1 MHLTNPSSKIGTE
14 VGKMDLLRQK
24 LTLLPEKPGV
34 YLMKDH
40 QGQIIYVGK
49 AKQLKHRVKS
59 YFTGSHDGKTARLVS
74 HITDFEYI
82 LTDSE
87 VEALVL
93 ECNLIKKHNPKYN
106 ILLRDDKTYPYLMI
120 THERHPRII
129 VTRQIKKGS
138 GKYYGPYPN
147 ATAAKEAARLLNR
160 LFPFRKCRQIPTR
173 SCLYHH
179 LEQCL
184 APCVRDISPNAYEE
198 ISKNAST
205 FLNGDQ
211 SQILN
216 LLTEKMQ
223 KASESLQFERAKEYR
238 DLIEDLKRLGEKQNI
253 TLNDFIDRDVIG
265 YAKTTDQLCIQVF
278 YLRQGKLLARD
289 NFVFPYFEDPEEA
302 FISFI
307 AQFYLERKVW
317 PQEILVPPLEAQA
330 LTSLFPISIPQK
342 GKKRDLVLMAM
353 SNAQTTLHEQITLE
367 VRQQSENLQ
376 ALTTLG
382 DLLKIPVPR
391 RIEAF
396 DISNTA
402 GTHSVAGM
410 VQFIEGKPQRNGYRK
425 YKIQPMETSDDTA
438 SMGQVIRRRYARLA
452 SEDGP
457 LPNLI
462 LVDGGKGQIHAA
474 LKELNEL
481 GLAIPVAGMV
491 KNDHHQTNELMD
503 STGNSLPLPRNHPTF
518 LLLGRIQNEVHRF
531 AITFHRQQRT
541 KNMTLSALDGIT
553 GIGPKRKQHLLQHYS
568 SLDDIRQ
575 ASVEELQSTGLPQS
589 SALAIFE
596 HFHPSPSQIS
606 AQEERSIP

>member
-1 MHLTNPSSKIGTE
+1 
-14 VGKMDLLRQK
+14 
-24 LTLLPEKPGV
+24 
-34 YLMKDH
+34 MKDH
-40 QGQIIYVGK
+40 HGQIIYVGK

-59 YFTGSHDGKTARLVS
+59 YFTGAHDGKTARLVS
-74 HITDFEYI
+74 NITDFEYI

-93 ECNLIKKHNPKYN
+93 ECNLIKKYNPKYN

-129 VTRQIKKGS
+129 VTRKIKKGS

-173 SCLYHH
+173 ACLYHH

-223 KASESLQFERAKEYR
+223 KAAESLQFERAKEYR

-289 NFVFPYFEDPEEA
+289 NFVFPYFEDSEEA

-317 PQEILVPPLEAQA
+317 PQEILIPPLESQA

-342 GKKRDLVLMAM
+342 GKKKDLVLMAM
-353 SNAQTTLHEQITLE
+353 SNAQTTLHDQITLE
-367 VRQQSENLQ
+367 LRQQSENFQ
-376 ALTTLG
+376 ALATLG
-382 DLLKIPVPR
+382 DLLNIPAPR

-402 GTHSVAGM
+402 GTLVVAGM
-410 VQFIEGKPQRNGYRK
+410 VQFIEGKPQRKGYRK

-438 SMGQVIRRRYARLA
+438 SMGQVIRRRYARLVL
-452 SEDGP
+452 ENDP
-457 LPNLI
+457 LPDLI
-462 LVDGGKGQIHAA
+462 LVDGGKGQINAA
-474 LKELNEL
+474 LKELDTL

-491 KNDHHQTNELMD
+491 KNDRHQTNELMD
-503 STGNSLPLPRNHPTF
+503 SAGNPIPLPRNHPTF

-531 AITFHRQQRT
+531 AITFHRQQRA
-541 KNMTLSALDGIT
+541 KNMTLSALDGIA
-553 GIGPKRKQHLLQHYS
+553 GIGPKRKQHLLQHYA

-575 ASVEELQSTGLPQS
+575 ASVEELQATGLPQS
-589 SALAIFE
+589 IAQTIFQY
-596 HFHPSPSQIS
+596 FHPLPSSIS
-606 AQEERSIP
+606 TQEERSTP

>member
-1 MHLTNPSSKIGTE
+1 
-14 VGKMDLLRQK
+14 
-24 LTLLPEKPGV
+24 
-34 YLMKDH
+34 MKDDR
-40 QGQIIYVGK
+40 GQIIYVGK
-49 AKQLKHRVKS
+49 AKQLKNRVKS

-74 HITDFEYI
+74 HIIDFEYI

-93 ECNLIKKHNPKYN
+93 ECNLIKKYNPKYN

-120 THERHPRII
+120 THERHPRIM
-129 VTRQIKKGS
+129 VTRQIKKGT
-138 GKYYGPYPN
+138 GKYFGPYPN
-147 ATAAKEAARLLNR
+147 ATAAQEAARLLNR

-173 SCLYHH
+173 SCLYFH
-179 LEQCL
+179 LDQCL
-184 APCVRDISPNAYEE
+184 APCIRDVSPNDYEE

-211 SQILN
+211 SEVLN
-216 LLTEKMQ
+216 LLGAKMQ
-223 KASESLQFERAKEYR
+223 TAAESLQFERAKEYR

-253 TLNDFIDRDVIG
+253 TLNDFVDRDVIG

-289 NFVFPYFEDPEEA
+289 NFIFPYYDDPEEA

-307 AQFYLERKVW
+307 AQFYLERKIW
-317 PQEILVPPLEAQA
+317 PKEILIPSLESQA
-330 LTSLFPISIPQK
+330 LLSLFPITIPQK

-353 SNAQTTLHEQITLE
+353 SNAQTTLHDQITLE
-367 VRQQSENLQ
+367 IRQQSDNTQ

-382 DLLKIPVPR
+382 ELLKIPSPH

-410 VQFIEGKPQRNGYRK
+410 VQFIDGKPQRKGYRK
-425 YKIQPMETSDDTA
+425 YKIQPMEISDDTA
-438 SMGQVIRRRYARLA
+438 SMSQVIRRRYHRLV
-452 SEDGP
+452 SENEP
-457 LPNLI
+457 LPDLI
-462 LVDGGKGQIHAA
+462 LVDGGKGQINAA
-474 LKELNEL
+474 LKELEDL
-481 GLAIPVAGMV
+481 GLTIPVAGMV
-491 KNDHHQTNELMD
+491 KNDRHQTNELMD
-503 STGNSLPLPRNHPTF
+503 WEGNPIALARNHPTF

-553 GIGPKRKQHLLQHYS
+553 GIGPKRKQHLLQHFS
-568 SLDDIRQ
+568 SLAEIQQ
-575 ASVEELQSTGLPQS
+575 ASVEELQSTGLPES
-589 SALAIFE
+589 IALSIFDY
-596 HFHPSPSQIS
+596 FHPADEHNPL
-606 AQEERSIP
+606 QEEKSIP

>member
-1 MHLTNPSSKIGTE
+1 
-14 VGKMDLLRQK
+14 MDLLRQK